1 MKFRIKKENF
11 LPHQLQWW
19 DLDNF
24 YKVLVGGYGSGKTYI
39 GALRCIYLSYLNRPH
54 PGMYVSPTWGLATK
68 TIITTLK
75 DILRNAQLKYTFNQQ
90 KGEFIIHNW
99 NGHIWIGSGDRPH
112 SLYGINL
119 SFAGI
124 DEPFIQSKE
133 VFDQMV
139 ARVRIKEAKHR
150 EIFLTGTPEQ
160 FGWGYRL
167 INRPELDLG
176 VVYGSTLDNQYLPQ
190 QYKDNLLAAYSK
202 EQIDAYVF
210 GKFVNL
216 TQGRVYS
223 EFDRDKHLAE
233 RNDLDNLPVVLCQ
246 DFNIDNHSAIA
257 VRLGN
262 GWVHAFKEYRMMN
275 ATTYDMAEAMAK
287 DFPNSKIYCDASG
300 TARRSSSTQSDF
312 AILKSFGFKP
322 IAPRRNPPVRDRVN
336 SVNKLIRDGNFSV
349 EDCPNLVMD
358 LERNVW
364 KANDIDKSD
373 STQTHCSDAFGYLSN
388 FLFPIRSKLA
398 VSKGW

>member
-1 MKFRIKKENF
+1 M
-11 LPHQLQWW
+11 
-19 DLDNF
+19 
-24 YKVLVGGYGSGKTYI
+24 GGYGSGKTYI

-68 TIITTLK
+68 TIILTLK
-75 DILRNAQLKYTFNQQ
+75 DVLRNAQLKYTFNQQ

-119 SFAGI
+119 AFAGI
-124 DEPFIQSKE
+124 DEPFIQSKD

-139 ARVRIKEAKHR
+139 ARVRIRDAAQR
-150 EIFLTGTPEQ
+150 EIFLTGTPEE
-160 FGWGYRL
+160 FGWGFRL

-202 EQIDAYVF
+202 EQIDAYVY

-216 TQGRVYS
+216 TQGRVYK
-223 EFDRDKHLAE
+223 EFDRDKHTSE
-233 RNDLDNLPVVLCQ
+233 REDMSLPVGIGM
-246 DFNIDNHSAIA
+246 DFNVDAMSSIVFYKGNNWIHVFDEI
-257 VRLGN
+257 RLKN
-262 GWVHAFKEYRMMN
+262 SNTFEMCDVLKDKYPE
-275 ATTYDMAEAMAK
+275 ATVY
-287 DFPNSKIYCDASG
+287 PDASG
-300 TARRSSSTQSDF
+300 SARKSSATQSDHDIIKE
-312 AILKSFGFKP
+312 AGYKVKT
-322 IAPRRNPPVRDRVN
+322 PRKNPPVRDRVN
-336 SVNKLIRDGNFSV
+336 AVNKLIREGNFSC
-349 EDCPNLVMD
+349 ENAPNLVMD

-364 KANDIDKSD
+364 KAGDIDKSD
-373 STQTHCSDAFGYLSN
+373 PEQSHASDAIGYAINVLHP
-388 FLFPIRSKLA
+388 LRTKLA